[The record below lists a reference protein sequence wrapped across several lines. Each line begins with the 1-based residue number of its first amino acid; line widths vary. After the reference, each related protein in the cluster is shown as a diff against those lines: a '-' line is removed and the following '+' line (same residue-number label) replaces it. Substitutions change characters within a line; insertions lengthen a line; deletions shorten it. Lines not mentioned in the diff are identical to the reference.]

1 MKPWLRWTLIVVCT
15 VLFTTI
21 IAVLFA
27 IAYVDH
33 YVRSLH
39 IEFQ

>member
-21 IAVLFA
+21 AVILFGM
-27 IAYVDH
+27 AYLDH
-33 YVRSLH
+33 YISSLH